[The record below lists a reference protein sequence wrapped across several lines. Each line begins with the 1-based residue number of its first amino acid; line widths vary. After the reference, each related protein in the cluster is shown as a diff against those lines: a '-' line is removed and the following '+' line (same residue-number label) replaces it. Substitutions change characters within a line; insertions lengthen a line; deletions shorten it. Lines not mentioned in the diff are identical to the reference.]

1 MKRRDFLTKTA
12 LAGIGSTVL
21 SNQIF
26 SAPTIFTKSRTAPNT
41 ERGKLIFKP
50 YIVQKGKGPHLGRI
64 KSFKDMGPKEWDFPS
79 WAFASDEEWDTFH
92 SNIFVDDNGVSISDA
107 EGKDKFGINV
117 RWNVE
122 GFGYIYMT
130 ADNGGEFYKLPS
142 VGREERFNLNYEL
155 AKSRVTANRKRLNKF
170 LTQGYL
176 PNSEVKSFID
186 LSEEFYAEAVKS
198 SGDELKRATQSQ
210 KALYYAM
217 HGGEMLELDKA
228 WFDIGKMP
236 YRDKFFLG
244 CDTEDWKDMD
254 KDLFMNLFSDVFD
267 YATITYYLHGFQP
280 QEGIYNW
287 GIKDPK
293 FEELKKRNITVEGR
307 PLFWADECC
316 CPPWLLKKNYSE
328 ILKYAEKFTKD
339 VVGHYGDGMYA
350 WEIINEAH
358 DFDNVLKLVPDQMVE
373 IAKLIAETAKSVNPK
388 VHRLI
393 NNCCIQADY
402 VQIVDWDKY
411 DKRFPLITPHQFIK
425 MCHEAGVDFTITGQ
439 QLYYQY
445 SNRDLADI
453 IRMMERLEKYG
464 RPVQVTEIG
473 TTSGCNCNSKK
484 PSDEAM
490 LELDVPYTWH
500 RHWDEDLQAEWME
513 KIYTLHYS
521 KPWIEAVNWYDQVD
535 QFSFIKN
542 GGLIANPNG
551 DKKYA
556 YHKIKSLRG
565 MWRDAAA
572 K

>member
-1 MKRRDFLTKTA
+1 MKRRDFITKTA
-12 LAGIGSTVL
+12 LAGIGTAVL
-21 SNQIF
+21 SNQIL
-26 SAPTIFTKSRTAPNT
+26 SAPQIFTKSKTVPYT
-41 ERGKLIFKP
+41 EKGKLIFKP

-64 KSFKDMGPKEWDFPS
+64 KSFKEMGPKEWDFPC

-92 SNIFVDDNGVSISDA
+92 SNIFVDDNGVSISDT
-107 EGKDKFGINV
+107 EGKENFGINV

-130 ADNGGEFYKLPS
+130 ADNGGEFYRLPA
-142 VGREERFNLNYEL
+142 GGKEERFNLNYEL

-170 LTQGYL
+170 LTEGYI

-186 LSEEFYAEAVKS
+186 LSEEFYGNSVKS
-198 SGDELKRATQSQ
+198 INDETNRAVQSQ

-228 WFDIGKMP
+228 SYDIGKMQ
-236 YRDKFFLG
+236 YRKNFFLG

-254 KDLFMNLFSDVFD
+254 KELFLNLFSDVFD

-280 QEGIYNW
+280 HEGKYNW
-287 GIKDPK
+287 EIKDPK
-293 FEELKKRNITVEGR
+293 FEALKKRDITVEGR
-307 PLFWADECC
+307 PLFWADDCC
-316 CPPWLLKKNYSE
+316 TPDWLRKKTYPE
-328 ILKYAEKFTKD
+328 ILKYAEKFTRD
-339 VVGHYGDGMYA
+339 MVSHYGDGMYA

-358 DFDNVLKLVPDQMVE
+358 DFDNSLKLLPDQMVE
-373 IAKLIAETAKSVNPK
+373 IAKLIAETAKDTNPK
-388 VHRLI
+388 VDRLI

-411 DKRFPLITPHQFIK
+411 DKRFPIVTPHQFIK

-453 IRMMERLEKYG
+453 IRMMERLQKYG
-464 RPVQVTEIG
+464 RPVHVTEIG
-473 TTSGCNCNSKK
+473 TTSGCNCNNKTVTESQ
-484 PSDEAM
+484 P
-490 LELDVPYTWH
+490 ELDLPYTWH
-500 RHWDEDLQAEWME
+500 RQWDEDLQAEWLE

-542 GGLIANPNG
+542 GGLISNPQG
-551 DKKYA
+551 DKKFA
-556 YHKIKSLRG
+556 YHKLKHLRDD
-565 MWRDAAA
+565 WRNAAS